1 MHFGI
6 RQVTESLAVQKR
18 DASDLQKQPSKEAAP
33 LKGAKNS
40 NSGLDNELLNR
51 YGAGRTTH

>member
-6 RQVTESLAVQKR
+6 RQVTESLAVQKC

-51 YGAGRTTH
+51 YEAGRTTH